1 MQALDNQK
9 DYWNKVAS
17 TKTFTHPLNWDLL
30 QNYFSPSNKILD
42 YGCGYGRIVK
52 ELNKK
57 GYNNV
62 IGIDTSDELVL
73 RGKNENNLN
82 LQAIA
87 SPTEISNLPNL
98 FDAVILFAVL
108 TCIPS
113 NEGQKNLISLL
124 SNQLNKDGIIYISDY
139 YLQSDSQEMNRYE
152 YFNGDEN
159 NYGTFSLAE
168 GATFRHHTREWI
180 QELLASFDIIEENNI
195 EVKTMNGHT
204 AEAFQI
210 IAKKK

>member
-17 TKTFTHPLNWDLL
+17 TKTFTHPLNWNLI
-30 QNYFSPSNKILD
+30 QTYFSPSNNILD

-52 ELNKK
+52 ELNDN
-57 GYNNV
+57 GYKNI
-62 IGIDTSDELVL
+62 IGVDTSDELVV

-82 LQAIA
+82 LKAIA
-87 SPTEISNLPNL
+87 SPNEISNLPHQY
-98 FDAVILFAVL
+98 DAVILFAVL

-113 NEGQKNLISLL
+113 NEGQKNLINLL
-124 SNQLNKDGIIYISDY
+124 NNQLKKDGIIYISDY
-139 YLQSDSQEMNRYE
+139 YLQSNSKEMTEYE
-152 YFNGDEN
+152 YFNDDKN

-168 GATFRHHTREWI
+168 GATFRHHTQEWVH
-180 QELLASFDIIEENNI
+180 ELLASFDIIEENNI
-195 EVKTMNGHT
+195 EVKTMNGHS